1 MCVPNATAIGSGV
14 KLFSDIFSG
23 ISSIADGV
31 DNSKYRSQVAIN
43 NAINAQN
50 EGKRLE
56 QLGIEESRKEKIA
69 GIKNANKLAARNAA
83 SGFDTTSETN
93 SYAYSDVLNDA
104 YSNAQS
110 VQDNYDYR
118 AKSYFDAADDYLESA
133 RRNNK
138 NTNNYLLN
146 FAIQG
151 LGSNKLVSNSWF
163 NNIGG

>member
-56 QLGIEESRKEKIA
+56 QLGIEESRKEKKMDEEKGKNIIPIDRLENFIETVSDIDLNEY
-69 GIKNANKLAARNAA
+69 IKNK
-83 SGFDTTSETN
+83 
-93 SYAYSDVLNDA
+93 
-104 YSNAQS
+104 
-110 VQDNYDYR
+110 
-118 AKSYFDAADDYLESA
+118 
-133 RRNNK
+133 
-138 NTNNYLLN
+138 
-146 FAIQG
+146 
-151 LGSNKLVSNSWF
+151 
-163 NNIGG
+163 